1 MKSQQSG
8 FTLIELMVALSLGL
22 ILSAAAV
29 TLFINAQ
36 SSYRIQ
42 PAASTLQDSGTF
54 GMALITKNLRLANY
68 GNSGAMNDG
77 TLYGGVILSAQTT
90 TGVPATTPATTV
102 NPNGNLNGL
111 QFGTAL
117 ISGDGYI
124 SRAAYNDSAYG
135 SLKSDQLVIA
145 YQAPR
150 NMVTCQG
157 ANVQGPNRSLTALTK
172 GWYVIEKYYVRKRTT
187 GSGADLYCSSAFFI
201 AKDETAP
208 QTYQSTTIN
217 TTQTLSS
224 NYGSTN
230 NIGDMLIPNVEY
242 MRIQLVIRN
251 SDGTT
256 GMMGIDDYNAISL
269 TSTKPNRPAIIGL
282 NMGILVRSAD
292 TVKNNKINTYTVLD
306 TNITAP
312 DDNYMRT
319 AYSTTIA
326 LRNGGLGDI
335 IQ

>member
-1 MKSQQSG
+1 MKSQHSG
-8 FTLIELMVALSLGL
+8 FTLIELMVALTLGL
-22 ILSAAAV
+22 ILTGAAI

-42 PAASTLQDSGTF
+42 QAASTLQDGGVF
-54 GMALITKNLRLANY
+54 GMAVITKNLRLANY

-77 TLYGGVILSAQTT
+77 TLYGGVIISAQTT
-90 TGVPATTPATTV
+90 TGVTAPATTV

-111 QFGTAL
+111 KYGTTL

-124 SRAAYNDSAYG
+124 SKAAYNDSAYG
-135 SLKSDQLVIA
+135 SVKSDQLVIA

-150 NMVTCQG
+150 DMVTCQG

-172 GWYVIEKYYVRKRTT
+172 GWYVIEKYYVKKRTT

-201 AKDETAP
+201 AKDETVSGTFKTKTGIEA
-208 QTYQSTTIN
+208 
-217 TTQTLSS
+217 TQTLTS
-224 NYGSTN
+224 NYGSN
-230 NIGDMLIPNVEY
+230 SGDMLIPNVEY
-242 MRIQLVIRN
+242 MRVQLIIRN

-256 GMMGIDDYNAISL
+256 GTMGIDDYNAISL

-292 TVKNNKINTYTVLD
+292 TVKNNKMNTYTVLD
-306 TNITAP
+306 RNITVP
-312 DDNYMRT
+312 DDSYMRT
-319 AYSTTIA
+319 VYSTTIA